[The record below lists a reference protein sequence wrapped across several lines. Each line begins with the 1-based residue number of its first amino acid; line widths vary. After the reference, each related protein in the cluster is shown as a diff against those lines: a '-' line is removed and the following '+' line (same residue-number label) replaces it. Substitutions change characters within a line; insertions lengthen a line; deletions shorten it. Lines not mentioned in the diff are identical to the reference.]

1 MNWPLRFVESGD
13 VRKVIFALLDFITA
27 YAGGGAGAPVGFAFH
42 ST

>member
-1 MNWPLRFVESGD
+1 MEIATVLEREG
-13 VRKVIFALLDFITA
+13 ITITA